1 MDKPKY
7 CSNCGSKIKPGNNYC
22 SSCGKN
28 MSVWDSDR
36 EGESLRAWK
45 RITRTLTAITA
56 VLSVIFIY
64 LIFDRQY
71 SADQVPAPE
80 PEEPAETKVADIP
93 EDAFSYGGNYYYVYE
108 TGTVASWEEAR
119 EFCEEKGGHL
129 AVITSKELNDF
140 LFAFVKTNGYGSAFF
155 GYSDSKLDG
164 NWRWVT
170 SAQPSFMNWG
180 KNQPNAAAVEED
192 YAMFSTKDN
201 DGTWN
206 DSAFGYETANFI
218 CQWGDEGIKDEV
230 IGQKIPEDA
239 FRFNG
244 SAYYLFDNGITSW
257 HAAQQFCKSMGGD
270 LVVINDQEENE
281 QLIQYM
287 TGMGY
292 SKAYIGFS
300 DRESVGIW
308 KWVSGKRSD
317 FTDWGVGENGET
329 APYSDIDFA
338 YYCRLNTDLSE
349 GHWDNSDFSD
359 EPKAFICEW

>member
-180 KNQPNAAAVEED
+180 KNQPNAAAMEED

-239 FRFNG
+239 FKFNG
-244 SAYYLFDNGITSW
+244 SAYYLFDNGITSL
-257 HAAQQFCKSMGGD
+257 GND
-270 LVVINDQEENE
+270 LMDKTQ
-281 QLIQYM
+281 
-287 TGMGY
+287 
-292 SKAYIGFS
+292 S
-300 DRESVGIW
+300 
-308 KWVSGKRSD
+308 
-317 FTDWGVGENGET
+317 
-329 APYSDIDFA
+329 
-338 YYCRLNTDLSE
+338 
-349 GHWDNSDFSD
+349 
-359 EPKAFICEW
+359 